1 MKRFLKWSLGVVLGL
16 LVVAFG
22 ALSYLAGSPKDALYM
37 VRYALPHMHRGSLK
51 VGDEAPDARL
61 LALDGQTRFH
71 IRERTAGRPLVLVFG
86 SFTWPPFRRQVG
98 AAVAIYNDYKDHA
111 DSLT

>member
-37 VRYALPHMHRGSLK
+37 VRYALPHMHRGKLHP
-51 VGDEAPDARL
+51 GDDAPDVRL
-61 LALDGQTRFH
+61 LALDGANHFH
-71 IRERTAGRPLVLVFG
+71 LRERTGSRPLVVVFG
-86 SFTWPPFRRQVG
+86 SYT
-98 AAVAIYNDYKDHA
+98 
-111 DSLT
+111 